1 MNLIFENSVPG
12 RKCTLLPSCDVPLC
26 GLPESLQRAQ
36 APRLPELSETDISRH
51 YTKLAQRTY
60 GVNNGFYPLGSCTMK
75 YNPRI
80 NEEMAG
86 LPGFTG
92 VHPLQP
98 EHTVQGCLEV
108 MGLAEKYLCEIT
120 GMDQM
125 TFQPA
130 AGAHGELTG
139 VLLIKQ
145 YHKMRPRHQPGHRCD
160 GGLHLCQRPLQR
172 RGRHRPG

>member
-36 APRLPELSETDISRH
+36 APRLPELSETDIS
-51 YTKLAQRTY
+51 QRTY